1 MIGVILC
8 NELRYWRIYWYHS
21 SMKIVLLD
29 RDGTV
34 LVDPPD
40 RSVDRI
46 DKIEL
51 YQDTIEALRYLAD
64 HDFAAIFVTN
74 QTAIAEGKMDE
85 AQYWRVHEAMMEQ
98 LKPSGLSVLKCYLCP
113 HGPNDGCACRKPKP
127 GMLLDAIR
135 DYNLD
140 ASSVYMVGDRPTDVQ
155 AGQSA
160 GLRTVLV
167 STSELSECPPDVRPD
182 YVAASLSDAV
192 KYVVSNSG

>member
-1 MIGVILC
+1 
-8 NELRYWRIYWYHS
+8 
-21 SMKIVLLD
+21 MKIVLLD

-40 RSVDRI
+40 RSVDRV

-51 YQDTIEALRYLAD
+51 YPDTIEALRYLAD
-64 HDFAAIFVTN
+64 NDFAAIFVTN

-98 LKPSGLSVLKCYLCP
+98 IQPSSLTVLKCYLCP
-113 HGPNDGCACRKPKP
+113 HGPNDGCTCRKPKP

-135 DYNLD
+135 DYGLD
-140 ASSVYMVGDRPTDVQ
+140 VRRVYMVGDRPTDVQ

-160 GLRTVLV
+160 GVRSILV
-167 STSELSECPPDVRPD
+167 KTSELSECPSDVRPN
-182 YVAASLSDAV
+182 YIATSLLDAV
-192 KYVVSNSG
+192 KYVVSNSH